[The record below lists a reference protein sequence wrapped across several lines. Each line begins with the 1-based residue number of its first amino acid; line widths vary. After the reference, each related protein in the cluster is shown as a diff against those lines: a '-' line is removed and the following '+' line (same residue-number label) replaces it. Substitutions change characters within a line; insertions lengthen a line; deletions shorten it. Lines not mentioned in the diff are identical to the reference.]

1 MISYDYYRTFYYA
14 AKYRNFTHAAEA
26 MNTSQSNVS
35 HCIQTLEQQLGCRL
49 FIRKSRG
56 IELTADAEALLSYVS
71 RGCEQFMLG
80 EAAVAASVGLDRG
93 IINLAATQTALHYF
107 LFDALDQFHQLY
119 ANVKF
124 KIATYNTYEAL
135 AALSDGRV
143 DLAVVTGPVHVNRP
157 IVEQPLQQVHDVLLC
172 GQRYEALAQTPFDLH
187 ELCQYPLICL
197 TGDTATRR
205 HLDSVLS
212 DFQIHLQPAFE
223 ITTADLILPM
233 VRHNIGL
240 SILPREIALEDL
252 KKRSVIEVPT
262 RQSLP
267 VRRISML
274 FDREHP
280 QSIASKRFQSF
291 LLELHGM

>member
-56 IELTADAEALLSYVS
+56 IELTADAEALLAYVS

-80 EAAVAASVGLDRG
+80 EAAVAASVGLDSG
-93 IINLAATQTALHYF
+93 VINLAATQTALHYF
-107 LFDALDQFHQLY
+107 LFDALDQFHQRY

-124 KIATYNTYEAL
+124 KIATYNTHEAL

-143 DLAVVTGPVHVNRP
+143 DLAVVTGPVNVNRP
-157 IVEQPLQQVHDVLLC
+157 IVEQPLQQVHDVLLS
-172 GQRYEALAQTPFDLH
+172 GRRYEFLAQKPFDLH
-187 ELCQYPLICL
+187 ALCQYPFICL
-197 TGDTATRR
+197 APDTATRQ
-205 HLDSVLS
+205 HLNNVLAG
-212 DFQIHLQPAFE
+212 FQIRLEPTFE

-240 SILPREIALEDL
+240 SILPREIALEDM
-252 KKRSVIEVPT
+252 KTGDVIELPT
-262 RQSLP
+262 MQPLP
-267 VRRISML
+267 PRRISML

>member
-35 HCIQTLEQQLGCRL
+35 HCMQTLEQQLGCRL

-56 IELTADAEALLSYVS
+56 IELTADAEALLAYVS

-80 EAAVAASVGLDRG
+80 EAAVAASVGLDSG
-93 IINLAATQTALHYF
+93 VINLAATQTALHYF
-107 LFDALDQFHQLY
+107 LFDALDQFHQRY
-119 ANVKF
+119 IHVKF
-124 KIATYNTYEAL
+124 KIATYNTHEAL
-135 AALSDGRV
+135 AALADGRV
-143 DLAVVTGPVHVNRP
+143 DLAVVTGPVDVDRP
-157 IVEQPLQQVHDVLLC
+157 IVEQPLQQVHDVLL
-172 GQRYEALAQTPFDLH
+172 GGTRYASMVQNPFDLH
-187 ELCQYPLICL
+187 DLSAYPLICL
-197 TGDTATRR
+197 APDTATRR
-205 HLDSVLS
+205 HLDSVLAQ
-212 DFQIHLQPAFE
+212 FQVCLEPAFE

-252 KKRSVIEVPT
+252 QKGNVVEIPT
-262 RQSLP
+262 IQTLP
-267 VRRISML
+267 PRRISML

-280 QSIASKRFQSF
+280 QSVASKRFQRF